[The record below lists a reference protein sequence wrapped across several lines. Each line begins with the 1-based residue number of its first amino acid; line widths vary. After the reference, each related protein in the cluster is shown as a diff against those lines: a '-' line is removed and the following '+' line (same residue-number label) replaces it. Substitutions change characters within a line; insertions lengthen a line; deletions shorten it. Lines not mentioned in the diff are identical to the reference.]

1 MQKIETE
8 GLKNSIKLMGYIDAK
23 DLPGLYNGAV
33 LLTLP
38 ALYEGFG
45 LPPLEAMG
53 CGTPVVVSNI
63 SSMPEVVGD
72 AGILVDPKSV
82 DSIADGLLSV
92 LMDKKLQHELA
103 AKGIERAREFSW
115 ENTGRKTLD
124 VMESLK

>member
-1 MQKIETE
+1 
-8 GLKNSIKLMGYIDAK
+8 MGYIDAK